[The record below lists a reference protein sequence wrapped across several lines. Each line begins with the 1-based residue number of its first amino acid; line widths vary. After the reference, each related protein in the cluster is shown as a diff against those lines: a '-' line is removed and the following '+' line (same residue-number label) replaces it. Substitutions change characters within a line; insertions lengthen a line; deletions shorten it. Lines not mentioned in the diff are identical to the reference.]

1 MVRLREIS
9 RTAAFAWSPSA
20 ARPLIATGTKA
31 GAVAADFSNETVLEL
46 WDLDLDNPH
55 ANTELQAV
63 GSISADA
70 RYVHPT

>member
-20 ARPLIATGTKA
+20 ATPLIATGTKA

-46 WDLDLDNPH
+46 WDLDLGNAH
-55 ANTELQAV
+55 TNTELQSI

-70 RYVHPT
+70 RFVKFT